1 MIKNIYKKLKS
12 KKFIQP
18 LKKQTNLAVCDN
30 MDIYRGIMLNE
41 ISQVEKENTVWFYLY
56 VESKKMKPNKQN
68 KTKTDLDTETQPG
81 LVRGGK
87 WWWKKNRWRG
97 LICTNLEL

>member
-12 KKFIQP
+12 KKKFIQP

-41 ISQVEKENTVWFYLY
+41 ISQVEKENTV
-56 VESKKMKPNKQN
+56 
-68 KTKTDLDTETQPG
+68 
-81 LVRGGK
+81 
-87 WWWKKNRWRG
+87 
-97 LICTNLEL
+97 